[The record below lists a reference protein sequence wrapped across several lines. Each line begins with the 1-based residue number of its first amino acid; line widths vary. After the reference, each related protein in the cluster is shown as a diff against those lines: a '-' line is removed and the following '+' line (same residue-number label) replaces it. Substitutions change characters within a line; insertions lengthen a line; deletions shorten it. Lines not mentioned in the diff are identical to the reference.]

1 MVKGKLVK
9 KYRRNYKYIKK
20 IILVEERKFD
30 YDLTYF
36 DIYVNGVYNGSVF
49 PDDFESMYGFRQDLI
64 EDVGNCLLW
73 DGITK
78 CEWDA

>member
-9 KYRRNYKYIKK
+9 IYRRNYKFIKK
-20 IILVEERKFD
+20 IIAVEEREFD

-36 DIYVNGVYNGSVF
+36 DIYVNAAYHGSVF
-49 PDDFESMYGFRQDLI
+49 PDDFESMYGCRQDLI

-78 CEWDA
+78 CKWDY